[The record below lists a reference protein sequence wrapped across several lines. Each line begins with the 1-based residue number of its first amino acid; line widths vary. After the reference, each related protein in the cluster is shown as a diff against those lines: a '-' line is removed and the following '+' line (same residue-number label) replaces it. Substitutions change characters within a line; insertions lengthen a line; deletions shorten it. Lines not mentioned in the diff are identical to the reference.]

1 MINKIL
7 PAMLALALAAG
18 LCAAQASASTVS
30 TTSPSSLEIQL
41 GAFFPNT
48 GDARF
53 VGGQT
58 QLTAGLDYTL
68 SSTGGVAPSATNAF
82 FDYTGGAKN
91 GDYVHSGGLGLQYQT
106 TGRGY
111 LGAGLGVYNTS
122 VKSVDGLT
130 GNVTGGGGKIF
141 AGLNLDNRTS
151 LELDY
156 HVLPS
161 TMGVNPSGV
170 GLELGFRL

>member
-7 PAMLALALAAG
+7 PAMLTLILAAG
-18 LCAAQASASTVS
+18 LCAAQASGSTVS
-30 TTSPSSLEIQL
+30 SPTPNSLQIQL
-41 GAFFPNT
+41 GAFFPNS

-58 QLTAGLDYTL
+58 QLTAGLDYNL
-68 SSTGGVAPSATNAF
+68 SSSGGLAPAATNAF

-91 GDYVHSGGLGLQYQT
+91 GDYIHSGGLGLQYQT
-106 TGRGY
+106 VGRGY
-111 LGAGLGVYNTS
+111 VGAGLGIYNTS
-122 VKSVDGLT
+122 VKNADGLT
-130 GNVTGGGGKIF
+130 GSVTGGGGKLF

-170 GLELGFRL
+170 GLELGFKL